1 MYIRILK
8 IFINLLKKECE
19 HSLSKSKNWKKVL
32 VKPKESFDSLIEK
45 LHLGGIQTVLVVN
58 DDMKLLGMITDG
70 DVRRVLLK
78 KKSSSAIIA
87 EQIMNK
93 SPVIASVLDR
103 DKKIIDLMNDNNIL
117 QVPLVDN
124 KKRLIGIRLL
134 QDLIKSKNHTNKVV
148 IMAGGF
154 GKRLHPITKNIPKPM
169 LQINNQPILETI
181 LLKISNNGFSNFI
194 FSLYYK
200 SKVIEEYFEDGSKW
214 HVEIEYLKEKKPLGT
229 AGALGLLN
237 KKKLKEPIIINN
249 ADIIS
254 NINYSTLL
262 DFHNKNKNKVTVC
275 IKEYK
280 NQVPFGVIKL
290 KGTNLDKIIEKPV
303 TNHFVNAGIYIIE
316 PELLINLDGKT
327 FCDMTEFILN
337 IKNQGIAIG
346 TFPIYETWNDI
357 GSKEELKKQT
367 TKKINKLHEER

>member
-1 MYIRILK
+1 M
-8 IFINLLKKECE
+8 
-19 HSLSKSKNWKKVL
+19 SKSKNWKKVL
-32 VKPKESFDSLIEK
+32 VKPKESFDSLIKK
-45 LHLGGIQTVLVVN
+45 LQLGSIQILLVAN
-58 DDMKLLGMITDG
+58 NDMKLLGIITDG
-70 DVRRVLLK
+70 DIRRVLLK
-78 KKSSSAIIA
+78 KKPSSALIA

-93 SPVIASVLDR
+93 SPVIASVLDK
-103 DKKIIDLMNDNNIL
+103 DKKIIQLMDDNNIL

-124 KKRLIGIRLL
+124 EKKIIGIKLL
-134 QDLIKSKNHTNKVV
+134 QDLIKSKNYTNKIV

-154 GKRLHPITKNIPKPM
+154 GKRLYPITKNIPKPM

-200 SKVIEEYFEDGSKW
+200 SKVIEEYFGNGSRW
-214 HVEIEYLKEKKPLGT
+214 NVEIEYLKESKPLGT
-229 AGALGLLN
+229 AGVLGLLN
-237 KKKLKEPIIINN
+237 KRKLKEPIIINN

-254 NINYSTLL
+254 NINYSSLL

-280 NQVPFGVIKL
+280 NQIPFGVIKL
-290 KGTNLDKIIEKPV
+290 KGKNLDKIVEKPV
-303 TNHFVNAGIYIIE
+303 TKHFVIAGIYIIE

-327 FCDMTEFILN
+327 FCDMTDFILN

-367 TKKINKLHEER
+367 TKKINKLHEERL